1 MAQPVDAARQLIQAI
16 TDNLNPAIPADQAI
30 QNVQA
35 AAQNAHD
42 AIENAGGDYHGTF
55 AQA

>member
-1 MAQPVDAARQLIQAI
+1 MDPVEAARNLIQTI
-16 TDNLNPAIPADQAI
+16 TDNLNPDIPSDQAI

-35 AAQNAHD
+35 AAQKAHA
-42 AIENAGGDYHGTF
+42 AIETAGGDYHGTF

>member
-1 MAQPVDAARQLIQAI
+1 MDPVDAARNLIQTI
-16 TDNLNPAIPADQAI
+16 TDNLNPNIPAEQAS

-35 AAQNAHD
+35 AAQKAHD
-42 AIENAGGDYHGTF
+42 AIEATGGDYHGTF